1 MKERERQE
9 REGERGRF
17 KQINGEQNRERER
30 EKRDRRYIKRERDG
44 NRWKR
49 WIASE
54 RVREKRTE
62 RKRWKQMDRE

>member
-1 MKERERQE
+1 MFKQMDIEQKRKEIERETQ
-9 REGERGRF
+9 REGG
-17 KQINGEQNRERER
+17 R

-54 RVREKRTE
+54 RGREIERETE

>member
-1 MKERERQE
+1 MKERET
-9 REGERGRF
+9 GERGRF

-54 RVREKRTE
+54 RVRE
-62 RKRWKQMDRE
+62 RE